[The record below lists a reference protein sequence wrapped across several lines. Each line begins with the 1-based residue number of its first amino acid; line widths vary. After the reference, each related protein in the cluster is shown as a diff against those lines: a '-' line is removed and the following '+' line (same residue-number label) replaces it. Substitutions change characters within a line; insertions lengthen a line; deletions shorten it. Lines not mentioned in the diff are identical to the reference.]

1 LRLKLSFYPSGIALE
16 LPVVL
21 VYSHFYESHHGH
33 HIYIYILFQKDLSF
47 MIKVKY
53 TVSTLLSVILLLGSF
68 YCRAQVVDISA
79 CRTITDSL
87 ERFACYEKLTGTT
100 TDAQPVA
107 APVSAAN
114 PPQLQP
120 PIAQVED
127 TQENVSVSPAPTA
140 IAPPEDSAQPAI
152 EQSEDVNLFGRIS
165 ATVKA
170 RLVEGSEGKDEL
182 IDTVAALKQIGPQL
196 LQVTLQNGQQ
206 WQQMQ
211 NKVYRLRVGDE
222 VRIYPT
228 RWGSSYRL
236 SGTRLASYI
245 QVQRVD

>member
-1 LRLKLSFYPSGIALE
+1 
-16 LPVVL
+16 
-21 VYSHFYESHHGH
+21 
-33 HIYIYILFQKDLSF
+33 
-47 MIKVKY
+47 MIKAKY

-68 YCRAQVVDISA
+68 YCCAQVVDISA

-87 ERFACYEKLTGTT
+87 ERFACYEKLAGTT
-100 TDAQPVA
+100 TDVQPVA

-120 PIAQVED
+120 PIAKIVD
-127 TQENVSVSPAPTA
+127 TRENVPVSPA

-152 EQSEDVNLFGRIS
+152 EQSQDVNLFGRIS

-170 RLVEGSEGKDEL
+170 RLVKGSEGKDEL
-182 IDTVAALKQIGPQL
+182 IDTVAALEQIGPQL

-228 RWGSSYRL
+228 RWGISYRL